1 MSVFGN
7 CVGPGSV
14 QAMGNFIHLGTQ
26 NLDPIWVQRSLSEIF
41 LALKEFCYWDKRRM
55 TGNDVIIIMKCPEI
69 TFAPKSVFNSRM
81 VSCRFY
87 LTFIKWSITFSYNL
101 KWFNKLQI
109 NSHPTSWP
117 YSGQRGLKSTFGVQN
132 ILGSRKSPQGL
143 PLKFNSASFGDMH
156 ENRK

>member
-1 MSVFGN
+1 MRDFGY
-7 CVGPGSV
+7 CVGAGFFR
-14 QAMGNFIHLGTQ
+14 AIWNNIHLGTQ

-87 LTFIKWSITFSYNL
+87 LTFIK
-101 KWFNKLQI
+101 
-109 NSHPTSWP
+109 
-117 YSGQRGLKSTFGVQN
+117 
-132 ILGSRKSPQGL
+132 
-143 PLKFNSASFGDMH
+143 
-156 ENRK
+156 